1 MTNQKKIWQTVRGTH
16 DLLPETERYWRHILA
31 AVEQRAHGLG
41 YSRIETPLIED
52 KSVFV
57 RSIGEQTDIVSKE
70 MFEIARVAS
79 DSDGST
85 KESPRETQV
94 LRPEGTAAVIRAY
107 REHGMHTWRQPV
119 KLWYYGP
126 FFRAERP
133 QKGRYRQ
140 FWQAGFETIGD
151 PHPATDA
158 ILIYLFW
165 LILKDAGIQEGML
178 VDVNSM
184 GCKTCRPKYRKALKD
199 YYSPFKKKLSKL
211 ARERLEKN
219 PLRLLD
225 TKEEDLIKLRDGAPQ
240 IIEYLCDDCRSHFT
254 VVLES
259 LDELGVAYNLNPLL
273 VRGFDYYTHT
283 TFEMRL
289 AQDERSQN
297 AFGGGGRY
305 DGLVELFGGKPTPG
319 VGFAI
324 GIDRVIEEMIARKVR
339 VPGIPRPDIY
349 VIQLGERAKKTCL
362 SVMAHL
368 HEHGFKT
375 LCNPAK
381 DSLKTQLKL
390 AHKAGVRYALIIG
403 QREALD
409 ETAILKDMAEGT
421 QEVIQ
426 QKDMVSVLEKKVH
439 KK

>member
-1 MTNQKKIWQTVRGTH
+1 MTQQKKNWQTLRGMR
-16 DLLPETERYWRHILA
+16 DLLPDTERYWRHLA
-31 AVEQRAHGLG
+31 RSVEERAHGLG
-41 YSRIETPLIED
+41 YGRIETPIVEE

-70 MFEIARVAS
+70 MFEVTRSENDLDDRARFS
-79 DSDGST
+79 S
-85 KESPRETQV
+85 KETQV

-107 REHGMHTWRQPV
+107 REHGMHAWRQPV

-151 PHPATDA
+151 PHPASDA

-165 LILKDAGIQEGML
+165 LVLNDVGIRDGMI
-178 VDVNSM
+178 VDINSM
-184 GCKTCRPKYRKALKD
+184 GCKICRPKYRKALKD
-199 YYSPFKKKLSKL
+199 YYEPFKKKLSKL
-211 ARERLEKN
+211 AKERLEKN

-240 IIEYLCDDCRSHFT
+240 VIEYLCDTCRDHFT
-254 VVLES
+254 IVLES
-259 LDELGVAYNLNPLL
+259 LDELGVSYNLNPLL
-273 VRGFDYYTHT
+273 VRGFDYYTRT
-283 TFEMRL
+283 TFEVRL
-289 AQDERSQN
+289 ATDERSQN

-305 DGLVELFGGKPTPG
+305 DGLVELFGSRATPA
-319 VGFAI
+319 VGFAM
-324 GIDRVIEEMIARKVR
+324 GVDRIVEEMIARKVR
-339 VPGIPRPDIY
+339 VPRIPRPDIY

-362 SVMAHL
+362 SIMAHL

-421 QEVIQ
+421 QEVIA
-426 QKDMVSVLEKKVH
+426 QKEMVRVLEKRVG